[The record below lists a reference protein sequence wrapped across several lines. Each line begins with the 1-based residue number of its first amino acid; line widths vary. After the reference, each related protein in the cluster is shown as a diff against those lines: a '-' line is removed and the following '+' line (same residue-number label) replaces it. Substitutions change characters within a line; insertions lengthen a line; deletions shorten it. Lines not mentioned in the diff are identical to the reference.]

1 MKIIFLG
8 TPDFAVPILEALHA
22 SRHSVV
28 AVVTQPDRPK
38 GRSLALTPPAV
49 KKKAEELGLPVFQP
63 EKVSNPDF
71 LRALRQLSPDMAVV
85 AAFGQIFKKE
95 LLELPRLG
103 CWNVHASILP
113 RYRGASPIVRAILA
127 GEKESGATI
136 MKMGPGID
144 DGPILEHVK
153 IAIPQNMTA
162 GELEEQI
169 ASSGARLMVSLLEKI
184 KSGNFHLTEQNPH
197 LATSAPKLKKE
208 EALIN
213 WRKDAIK
220 IHNQIR
226 ALNPQPGA
234 YTLWRGERLK
244 LWQSEPVSVKTGR
257 PGEVLRVEKELLW
270 VGAGSDALSIQKLQL
285 PGKRAIGIA
294 EFLAGTLL
302 KVGDS
307 FGDVAP
313 SV

>member
-22 SRHSVV
+22 SPHTVV
-28 AVVTQPDRPK
+28 AVISQPDRPK
-38 GRSLALTPPAV
+38 GRRLLLTPPPV
-49 KKKAEELGLPVFQP
+49 KKRAEELGLPVLQP

-71 LRALRQLSPDMAVV
+71 LRALRQLSPDLAVV

-103 CWNVHASILP
+103 CWNVHASLLP

-136 MKMGPGID
+136 MKMGLGID
-144 DGPILEHVK
+144 DGAMLDHVK
-153 IAIPQNMTA
+153 VLIPQTMTA

-169 ASSGARLMVSLLEKI
+169 SHAGAQLLISLLDKI
-184 KSGNFHLTEQNPH
+184 ESGKFHLKEQNSQ
-197 LATSAPKLKKE
+197 LATYAQKLKKE
-208 EALIN
+208 EAQIN
-213 WRKDAIK
+213 WQKEALE

-234 YTLWRGERLK
+234 HTFWKGERLK
-244 LWQSEPVSVKTGR
+244 IWQAEPVCVKTSR
-257 PGEVLRVEKELLW
+257 PGEVLRVEKEQLW
-270 VGAGSDALSIQKLQL
+270 VGAAASALSIQKLQL
-285 PGKRAIGIA
+285 PGKRVLGIA
-294 EFLAGTLL
+294 EFLVGTPL

-307 FGDVAP
+307 FGNVAP